1 MNFRQARRSSDVPI
15 NRNVDHQRVNDTMS
29 NTITITTGGAEHP
42 RELSASLRTS
52 TGSIPYWN
60 VNVPKSQWTVECP
73 SFLQNQ
79 SEKNIGILST
89 PDEQYQ
95 RQGWELVRNIVGT

>member
-1 MNFRQARRSSDVPI
+1 MSD
-15 NRNVDHQRVNDTMS
+15 
-29 NTITITTGGAEHP
+29 TITITTGGPEHP
-42 RELSASLRTS
+42 GKLSASLRTS

-95 RQGWELVRNIVGT
+95 RQGWELVRKIVGT